1 MFSYIW
7 PILLVI
13 VSNSMYQICTKSV
26 PSGLDPFA
34 SLTVTYLVSA
44 LLSAVLYFVLGN
56 GGDLLR
62 EYSGLN
68 WAPFVLGLVIV
79 GLEVG
84 YIFAFR
90 AGWPVSSAAIVQTS
104 FVGMIMLFV
113 GYFAFHE
120 TISASKI
127 VGMLICLV
135 GLYFL
140 NK

>member
-7 PILLVI
+7 PLALVVLSNI
-13 VSNSMYQICTKSV
+13 VYHICTKSS
-26 PSGLDPFA
+26 PEAMDPFA
-34 SLTVTYLVSA
+34 SLTVTYFIG
-44 LLSAVLYFVLGN
+44 AVFSGALYFVFNRNGN
-56 GGDLLR
+56 LLR
-62 EYSGLN
+62 EFQKLN
-68 WAPFVLGLVIV
+68 WSPLVLGLVIV

-113 GYFAFHE
+113 GYFAFNE
-120 TISASKI
+120 AISVSKI
-127 VGMLICLV
+127 CGMLICLV